1 MNAVNTVLVVDDN
14 PVMRAYAA
22 DTFRDLG
29 ARVYDAYNGAR
40 ALEILDEHPD
50 IGLLFADIRMPGL
63 DGHGLAEAAL
73 LRHPELRVVLT
84 SGYVGESGRAG
95 TSFVPKPWHPDRL
108 RALIEDAAHKVGES

>member
-1 MNAVNTVLVVDDN
+1 MNSVSTVLVVDDN
-14 PVMRAYAA
+14 PVMRAFAA

-29 ARVYDAYNGAR
+29 AKVYDAYNGQR

-73 LRHPELRVVLT
+73 LRHPDLRVVLT

-108 RALIEDAAHKVGES
+108 RALIEDAANKVDED